1 MHYINS
7 IPNSNWFYSLLIY
20 DFWNVLNLFLFI
32 FLFLALKKKMVIFWK
47 LHSIIIIITWDQTGH
62 PEKSP
67 RTTKLIRVPRGL
79 RLISSKIRK
88 RIPKKIVIKIFK
100 TATLVLLVVLRLRI
114 PEVWYI
120 VVITIL
126 YIASI
131 LYIILLSALN
141 WSYYPRPLTSYPSG
155 LKF

>member
-32 FLFLALKKKMVIFWK
+32 FLFLALKIKMVIFWK
-47 LHSIIIIITWDQTGH
+47 LRSIIIIIIWDQTGH

-88 RIPKKIVIKIFK
+88 IIHKKNSLSRFLTCHIGPFGRFETEDPWGLIYCCYYNSLYSVDIIYHTVQETGL
-100 TATLVLLVVLRLRI
+100 TAT
-114 PEVWYI
+114 
-120 VVITIL
+120 TT
-126 YIASI
+126 AGS
-131 LYIILLSALN
+131 
-141 WSYYPRPLTSYPSG
+141 PS
-155 LKF
+155 